1 MMHGSRTLRRAR
13 TALIALMLLAFGE
26 ATAQGIAPRL
36 GTRGGNGTAGNAAR
50 ANASPAQAAQANAA
64 VLRVARDIMRAA
76 RYAALITQDVGAGA
90 AARTIDPAPPDSGMV
105 VRFVTNPR
113 SRKVRQ
119 IGRDSRVALHYFD
132 AKGLRY
138 VTLYGRA
145 REVRD
150 GAAKRRLWYAEWTP
164 VYPGRERDATLYEVI
179 PERAEVVSP
188 GEGMAGDTV
197 TWAAPTIRFPRQP
210 SR

>member
-1 MMHGSRTLRRAR
+1 MTGGMRASRLLPA
-13 TALIALMLLAFGE
+13 ALAFASLWLMAAPVNAQ
-26 ATAQGIAPRL
+26 ATAPRPVQRATL
-36 GTRGGNGTAGNAAR
+36 GAAASDTA
-50 ANASPAQAAQANAA
+50 
-64 VLRVARDIMRAA
+64 LRVARDIMRAA
-76 RYAALITQDVGAGA
+76 RYAALITHDVGAGA
-90 AARTIDPAPPDSGMV
+90 TARTIDPAPPDSAMV
-105 VRFVTNPR
+105 VRFATNPK

-119 IGRDSRVALHYFD
+119 IARDSRVALYYFD

-150 GAAKRRLWYAEWTP
+150 GESKRRFWYAEWTP
-164 VYPGRERDATLYEVI
+164 FYPGRERGATLYEVI

-188 GEGMAGDTV
+188 GDGVMGDTL
-197 TWAAPTIRFPRQP
+197 TWAPPTIRFPRRS